1 MCWEDMMLNRLLLAI
16 ALVTGVVTTPAAAQT
31 YPTRPI
37 TMIVPYPAGGITDG
51 LARLIAE
58 HMKGS
63 LGQTVIVENVGGAG
77 GSIGAG
83 RVARAAP
90 DGYTILLGN
99 AETHVLNPAAQ
110 TLQFDVVKD
119 FEPVALMPR
128 YPFILVTSN
137 DVPAKTLKE
146 LIVWIKA
153 NPGKVSQGTVG
164 AGTMQHLCGLSMQD
178 MTGARWNIVPYRGGA
193 PAMQDLLSGQINF
206 MCTASGSFLPLI
218 RNNQIRA
225 YAVTTKERIVGAP
238 DIPTV
243 DEAGLPGLHVSVW
256 NAFYAPKGTPKEAI
270 DRLNAAANAALAD
283 PTILRRVTVDMGLD
297 MPAAN
302 MRTPEALGALQ
313 KAEIAKWWPIVKA
326 ANVTAK

>member
-1 MCWEDMMLNRLLLAI
+1 MLIRLALATLLATI
-16 ALVTGVVTTPAAAQT
+16 AALPAAGQSF
-31 YPTRPI
+31 PTRPVNV
-37 TMIVPYPAGGITDG
+37 IVPYPAGGITDG
-51 LARLIAE
+51 LARLVAE
-58 HMKGS
+58 HMKTS
-63 LGQTVIVENVGGAG
+63 LGQPVIVENVGGAG
-77 GSIGAG
+77 GSIGAS

-110 TLQFDVVKD
+110 TLQFDAVKD

-146 LIVWIKA
+146 LIAWIKA

-164 AGTMQHLCGLSMQD
+164 SGTMQHLCGLSMQD
-178 MTGARWNIVPYRGGA
+178 MMGARWNLVPYRGGA

-270 DRLNAAANAALAD
+270 DRLNAAANAALSD
-283 PTILRRVTVDMGLD
+283 PTIKRRVTVDMGLD
-297 MPAAN
+297 LPAAD
-302 MRTPEALGALQ
+302 MRTPAALGALQ
-313 KAEIAKWWPIVKA
+313 KAEIDKWWPIVKA
-326 ANVTAK
+326 ANVKPQ

>member
-1 MCWEDMMLNRLLLAI
+1 MMKLMM
-16 ALVTGVVTTPAAAQT
+16 AAALGVLAGIAGASAQSF
-31 YPTRPI
+31 PTRPI
-37 TMIVPYPAGGITDG
+37 TLIVPFPPGGSTDTI
-51 LARLIAE
+51 ARIMADK
-58 HMKGS
+58 MKAT
-63 LGQTVIVENVGGAG
+63 LGQSVIVENVGGAG
-77 GSIGAG
+77 GSIGAS

-110 TLQFDVVKD
+110 TLQFDAVKD

-146 LIVWIKA
+146 LIAWIKA

-164 AGTMQHLCGLSMQD
+164 SGTMQHLCGLSMQD
-178 MTGARWNIVPYRGGA
+178 MMGARWNLVPYRGGA

-270 DRLNAAANAALAD
+270 DRLNAAANAALSD
-283 PTILRRVTVDMGLD
+283 PTIRRRVTVDMGLD
-297 MPAAN
+297 LPAAD
-302 MRTPEALGALQ
+302 MRTPAALGALQ
-313 KAEIAKWWPIVKA
+313 KAEIDKWWPIVKA
-326 ANVTAK
+326 ANVKPQ